1 MLKISAFIVME
12 DLQQSSSTSS
22 SLISCSSS
30 SSSLIQLPL
39 AIDAELW
46 LMAEER
52 IQEILSIIQPAMVSE
67 QKRKEV
73 IDYLQRLINSYY
85 GVEQAFLFGSV
96 PLKTYLPDG
105 DIDLTVVSHQN
116 AEVELARD
124 VCRILESEE
133 LDSEFRVNDVQYVCA
148 QVKIV
153 KCSVKDIPV
162 DISFNQ
168 MAGLSALCFLEQI
181 DQLIGNNHL
190 FKRSIIL
197 IKAWCYYES
206 RILGAHSGL
215 ISTYALEIL
224 VLCIINLFHSSL
236 CGPLAVLYRFLDYY
250 STFDWENYCVSING
264 PVAISSL
271 PESIDTLGNDGD
283 ELLLSQE
290 FLRGCREIYSA
301 PIKALETTGHE
312 FHVKHLN
319 IVDPLKDNNNLGRS
333 VSKGNFHRIR
343 CALLHGAQ
351 RLRAILMLPGES
363 IGMELEKFFVNTLD
377 RNGKGHRP
385 DAQVPVSVFG
395 TGRYEESDLSGD
407 FNSYY
412 NGLLYGQWYHDYTLP
427 VPSQLNPSLPPS
439 EICNKGGW
447 DSLLQFVHCKQNFCY
462 QWGTE
467 VFVPRLPFCHPYAS
481 HLSGATF
488 NVNEVEKSRGTGA
501 YIRDMVCHSYEEPDA
516 SVGVRASERKTHA
529 LTLKSCRNTGQG
541 EDLSQ
546 TNKGRDGCSVDLSLE
561 EFPPLPVIKK
571 PTPSEANH
579 QFDQSTVNSMQGMD
593 CPSTLCIKF
602 GTYEKSVPL
611 LRLPSSPVMKM
622 KTSGASTTSESK
634 HKSSESDEEMVLI
647 QSYHLKDED
656 FPPLSS

>member
-12 DLQQSSSTSS
+12 DLQESSSTSS

-30 SSSLIQLPL
+30 SSSPNQHPL
-39 AIDAELW
+39 AIDTELW

-52 IQEILSIIQPAMVSE
+52 IQEILCIIQPALASE
-67 QKRKEV
+67 QKRKGV
-73 IDYLQRLINSYY
+73 IEYLQQLINSYY
-85 GVEQAFLFGSV
+85 GVEVFSFGSV

-116 AEVELARD
+116 AEEDLARD
-124 VCRILESEE
+124 VCRIFESEE
-133 LDSEFRVNDVQYVCA
+133 LDSEFQVIDVQYVRA

-168 MAGLSALCFLEQI
+168 MAGLSALCFLEQV
-181 DQLIGNNHL
+181 DQLIGNDHL

-206 RILGAHSGL
+206 RILGAHYGL
-215 ISTYALEIL
+215 ISTYALEML

-250 STFDWENYCVSING
+250 STFDWDNYCVSING

-271 PESIDTLGNDGD
+271 PELVDTLGNDGD

-290 FLRGCREIYSA
+290 FLRRCREIYSV

-312 FHVKHLN
+312 FPVKHLN

-351 RLRAILMLPGES
+351 RLGAILMLPGES
-363 IGMELEKFFVNTLD
+363 IGMGLEKFFLNTLD
-377 RNGKGHRP
+377 RNGKGQRP

-395 TGRYEESDLSGD
+395 TGRYEESDLNGD
-407 FNSYY
+407 FNSCY

-427 VPSQLNPSLPPS
+427 VPSQLNPSSPPS
-439 EICNKGGW
+439 EIRNRSAW
-447 DSLLQFVHCKQNFCY
+447 DSLRQFVRCKRNLFY
-462 QWGTE
+462 RWGTE
-467 VFVPRLPFCHPYAS
+467 VFVPRLPFCHPYVS
-481 HLSGATF
+481 QLSGATF
-488 NVNEVEKSRGTGA
+488 NVDEVEKSRGTGT
-501 YIRDMVCHSYEEPDA
+501 YIPDMTHHSYKETYA
-516 SVGVRASERKTHA
+516 SARVRNSESNTHV
-529 LTLKSCRNTGQG
+529 LTLKSCTKTGQD
-541 EDLSQ
+541 EDLPERD
-546 TNKGRDGCSVDLSLE
+546 KGRDGYSLDLSLD
-561 EFPPLPVIKK
+561 EFPHLPVIKK

-579 QFDQSTVNSMQGMD
+579 QFDQSTVNSMQAMD
-593 CPSTLCIKF
+593 CPSPTVCIKF
-602 GTYEKSVPL
+602 GSYEQSVPL
-611 LRLPSSPVMKM
+611 LRLPSSPVRKM
-622 KTSGASTTSESK
+622 KYSGASTTSESK
-634 HKSSESDEEMVLI
+634 QESSESDEDMVII